1 MSKRPFSIN
10 DIGTQIKDTVEK
22 FQDEF
27 EYALVTTYTVTP
39 GYLDWFEDLDTL
51 VCAPSDAADEIRLS
65 ENIDTDQLSIEEQDV
80 HGKCVVLW
88 GSERIVAWVGSFNF
102 SHAGLFTNVEWAGR
116 FEGTVKE
123 NFTLANLREGRVE
136 PTAVNND
143 RINLLLDTVQS
154 LVHGTP
160 SESVEDALRRWPTE
174 PVLVHSGA
182 GNSLR
187 RSVTRALDGVSGDVT
202 LSYFTANVN
211 KTGVRK
217 LTSLAPPDV
226 DEDHIAVEVY
236 GSKPSAIIDDTQPS
250 IGSFLGSNDV
260 LELEDQYR
268 DFVLRTRL
276 GGDDGEVLPSGSQIR
291 EGLAHLKVLVI
302 SETEGDQTE
311 IRDVLLTSANLTAN
325 AWETRGTNVEYGVW
339 LRNSNRVAS
348 AGTFFLNSLAEC
360 YGRADERTLTEID
373 ERIEA
378 GSGGFLPFDRCSIAD
393 LTGVHLQS
401 SGKTLNIEWPDDEIP
416 YDIDGGKWFLR
427 DIVTGEPDIPDANLS
442 EHSVRIDSLRA
453 DRQQNRYVE
462 ALELQVRTTVEA
474 PAYELSGKDL
484 TRLANDSLDQ
494 PIEDW
499 DRIVI
504 DGAVYPADTKIPREV
519 LESGDSGYLYRSHE
533 RALSRTVRLNADH
546 LKSAGFNDP
555 LLPETILTDV
565 TATRLEVDGLGEL
578 PCLDLTFAPGLSPP
592 TDSIEFQTATGAME
606 PVGWIETTDGRRYVF
621 EPTSSPLSLTVSPG
635 RPFATHYP
643 DESHDCTL
651 PKYDSNTGRT
661 FDMVTARLEQ
671 LRDVDP
677 LYTLADVSVPDIPD
691 LDVDIDPFVH
701 EDTALSISLT
711 VETDNDVPI
720 QNTAY
725 ETIRQGYFYDPPIK
739 QDSSETYTPPAPY
752 SKVEVRGLLGLETAA
767 GPLWMYAGATTIDTR
782 KRLITTLRPTADV
795 PMSLPLMSLDPDQ
808 VIMWL
813 GFDFDNLVV
822 EDVGEDTVEDLVFE
836 CWRGETKL
844 DQSRP
849 IRALKGPPEYFAV
862 PLFTSH
868 LKESVMYRVVIRP
881 SESETKYAWSAN
893 EYEISLEQQTNE
905 DFKLDIDG
913 QRTFTIRDD
922 ATAKPMIDL
931 PRLSR
936 VRLGE
941 EFLYHACL
949 ENEPGLRPKTIRQW
963 EEVVLHFVKGGE

>member
-1 MSKRPFSIN
+1 MSEQPFPVD
-10 DIGTQIKDTVEK
+10 DIGSQIEDTVK
-22 FQDEF
+22 KSQDEF
-27 EYALVTTYTVTP
+27 EYALITTYTVTP

-51 VCAPSDAADEIRLS
+51 VCAPSNVADEIRLS
-65 ENIDTDQLSIEEQDV
+65 ENINTDQLSIEEQDV

-102 SHAGLFTNVEWAGR
+102 SHAGLFTNVEWAAR

-123 NFTLANLREGRVE
+123 TFTLANLQEGRVE

-154 LVHGTP
+154 LVRGTP

-174 PVLVHSGA
+174 PVLVHSGTE
-182 GNSLR
+182 NSLR
-187 RSVTRALDGVSGDVT
+187 RSVTRALDGISGDVT
-202 LSYFTANVN
+202 LSYFTANMN

-217 LTSLAPPDV
+217 LTSLAPPNV
-226 DEDHIAVEVY
+226 DEDQIAVEVY
-236 GSKPSAIIDDTQPS
+236 GSQPSAVIDDTQPS

-260 LELEDQYR
+260 QELKGQFRE
-268 DFVLRTRL
+268 FVLRTRL

-291 EGLAHLKVLVI
+291 GGLAHLKVLVI
-302 SETEGDQTE
+302 SETKGDQTE
-311 IRDVLLTSANLTAN
+311 IREVLLTSANLTAN
-325 AWETRGTNVEYGVW
+325 AWEKHGDNVEYGIW
-339 LRNSNRVAS
+339 LRNSRRVAS

-378 GSGGFLPFDRCSIAD
+378 GSGGFLPFDRRSIAD
-393 LTGVHLQS
+393 LTAAHLQS
-401 SGKTLNIEWPDDEIP
+401 SGKTLNIEWPDDEVP
-416 YDIDGGKWFLR
+416 YEIDGGKWYLR

-442 EHSVRIDSLRA
+442 EDSVQIDSLVA

-462 ALELQVRTTVEA
+462 ALELQVRTTVEV

-504 DGAVYPADTKIPREV
+504 DGAVYPADTKIPKEV
-519 LESGDSGYLYRSHE
+519 LKSGGSGYLYRCHE
-533 RALSRTVRLNADH
+533 RPLSRTVRLDADH

-555 LLPETILTDV
+555 LLPETILTDI
-565 TATRLEVDGLGEL
+565 TATRMEVDGLGEL
-578 PCLDLTFAPGLSPP
+578 PCLNLTFSPGLSPP
-592 TDSIEFQTATGAME
+592 IDGIEFQTATATMN
-606 PVGWIETTDGRRYVF
+606 PIGWMKTTDGRRYVF
-621 EPTSSPLSLTVSPG
+621 EPTSSPLSLTVSPC
-635 RPFATHYP
+635 RPFAIHYP

-651 PKYDSNTGRT
+651 PKYDSDTGRSLDT
-661 FDMVTARLEQ
+661 VRTRLEQ
-671 LRDVDP
+671 LRDVEP
-677 LYTLADVSVPDIPD
+677 LYTLADVNVPDIPD
-691 LDVDIDPFVH
+691 LDADIDPFVH
-701 EDTALSISLT
+701 EDTALSIFLT
-711 VETDNDVPI
+711 VETDNDIPI
-720 QNTAY
+720 QKTAY
-725 ETIRQGYFYDPPIK
+725 ETVRQGYFYDPPIK

-752 SKVEVRGLLGLETAA
+752 SKIEVRGLLGLETAA
-767 GPLWMYAGATTIDTR
+767 EPLWIYAGATTIDTQ
-782 KRLITTLRPTADV
+782 KRLIATLRPTADV
-795 PMSLPLMSLDPDQ
+795 PTSLPLMSLDSDQ

-813 GFDFDNLVV
+813 GFDFDDLVV
-822 EDVGEDTVEDLVFE
+822 EDVGEDAVEDLVFE

-849 IRALKGPPEYFAV
+849 IRALKEPPEYFAV

-868 LKESVMYRVVIRP
+868 LEESVTYRVVIRP
-881 SESETKYAWSAN
+881 SEAETKYAWSAN
-893 EYEISLEQQTNE
+893 EYEISLKQQPND

-913 QRTFTIRDD
+913 QMTFKIRDD

-931 PRLSR
+931 PRLSK

-941 EFLYHACL
+941 EFPYHACL
-949 ENEPGLRPKTIRQW
+949 ENKSDLRPETIQQW
-963 EEVVLHFVKGGE
+963 EEVVLHFVKGPE

>member
-1 MSKRPFSIN
+1 
-10 DIGTQIKDTVEK
+10 
-22 FQDEF
+22 
-27 EYALVTTYTVTP
+27 
-39 GYLDWFEDLDTL
+39 
-51 VCAPSDAADEIRLS
+51 
-65 ENIDTDQLSIEEQDV
+65 
-80 HGKCVVLW
+80 VVLW
-88 GSERIVAWVGSFNF
+88 GSKRIVAWVGSFNF

-123 NFTLANLREGRVE
+123 TFTLTNLREGRVE

-143 RINLLLDTVQS
+143 RINLLLDTIQS
-154 LVHGTP
+154 LVHGTQ

-187 RSVTRALDGVSGDVT
+187 RSVTRALDGVSEDVT

-226 DEDHIAVEVY
+226 DEEQIAVEVY
-236 GSKPSAIIDDTQPS
+236 GSQPSAVIDDTQPS
-250 IGSFLGSNDV
+250 IGSFLGSDDV
-260 LELEDQYR
+260 QELEEQFR
-268 DFVLRTRL
+268 EFVLRTRL

-291 EGLAHLKVLVI
+291 GGLAHLKVLVI
-302 SETEGDQTE
+302 SETEGDQKE
-311 IRDVLLTSANLTAN
+311 IREVLLTSANLTAN
-325 AWETRGTNVEYGVW
+325 AWEKRGDNVEYGIW
-339 LRNSNRVAS
+339 LRNSRRVAS

-378 GSGGFLPFDRCSIAD
+378 GSGGFLPFDRRSIAD
-393 LTGVHLQS
+393 LTAAHLRS
-401 SGKTLNIEWPDDEIP
+401 SAETLNIEWPDDEVS
-416 YDIDGGKWFLR
+416 YQIDGGKWFLR
-427 DIVTGEPDIPDANLS
+427 DIVTGELDILDANLS
-442 EHSVRIDSLRA
+442 EHSVRIESLGA
-453 DRQQNRYVE
+453 DRQQNRYVA
-462 ALELQVRTTVEA
+462 ALELQVQTSVEA

-499 DRIVI
+499 DRIAI
-504 DGAVYPADTKIPREV
+504 DGVVYPADTKIPRDI
-519 LESGDSGYLYRSHE
+519 LESGDSGYLYRCHE
-533 RALSRTVRLNADH
+533 RTLSRTVRLDADH

-555 LLPETILTDV
+555 LVPETILTDV
-565 TATRLEVDGLGEL
+565 TATRLVVDGLGEL
-578 PCLDLTFAPGLSPP
+578 PCIDLTFAPGLSPP
-592 TDSIEFQTATGAME
+592 TDSIEFRTATAAMD
-606 PVGWIETTDGRRYVF
+606 PVGWMKTTDGRRYFF

-643 DESHDCTL
+643 NESHDCTL
-651 PKYDSNTGRT
+651 PKYDSDAGRT
-661 FDMVTARLEQ
+661 LDTVTTRLER
-671 LRDVDP
+671 LRDVEP
-677 LYTLADVSVPDIPD
+677 VYTLSDVSVPDIPD
-691 LDVDIDPFVH
+691 LDTEIDPFVH

-711 VETDNDVPI
+711 VENGNDVPV

-739 QDSSETYTPPAPY
+739 RDSAETYTPPAPY
-752 SKVEVRGLLGLETAA
+752 SKVEIRGLLGLETAA
-767 GPLWMYAGATTIDTR
+767 EPLWMYAGATTLNTR

-795 PMSLPLMSLDPDQ
+795 PTSLPLMSLDPDQ

-813 GFDFDNLVV
+813 GFDFDDLVV
-822 EDVGEDTVEDLVFE
+822 EDVGEDAVEALVFE
-836 CWRGETKL
+836 CWRGKTKL
-844 DQSRP
+844 DQSRS
-849 IRALKGPPEYFAV
+849 IRALKEPPEYFAV

-868 LKESVMYRVVIRP
+868 LEESVTYRVVIQP

-893 EYEISLEQQTNE
+893 EYKISLEQQPNE
-905 DFKLDIDG
+905 DFKLDIDN
-913 QRTFTIRDD
+913 QMSFTISDD

-936 VRLGE
+936 VQLGE
-941 EFLYHACL
+941 ELPYHPYL
-949 ENEPGLRPKTIRQW
+949 ENESTHRPETIRQR
-963 EEVVLHFVKGGE
+963 EEVVLHFVKGG